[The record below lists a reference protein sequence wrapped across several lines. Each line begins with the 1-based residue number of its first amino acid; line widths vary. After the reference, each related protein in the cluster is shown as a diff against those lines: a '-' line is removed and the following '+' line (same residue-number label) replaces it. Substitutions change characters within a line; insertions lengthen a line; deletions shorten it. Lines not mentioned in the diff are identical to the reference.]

1 MKQTSLRKMILRMT
15 AILLGIVGVGIF
27 VSALLSGYSRKQ
39 AEESI
44 QSATQYYAD
53 GLDDSFMDINDYLG
67 ELVFQDKDVSTICYT
82 TDKLQFIQAVQK
94 VNEKLEF
101 YRTKLQGNFQFFIY
115 YPELA
120 YFVSSER
127 GELETKEFAFLKEEM
142 ARYIM
147 TDYENSGLRARKQW
161 WLTEIA
167 GKTYA
172 LNYIFFEDRYACC
185 FIEAGDLADC
195 INVIHLGEESFVT
208 LVTEE
213 GHPGSNHAMLEER
226 GLYDADSGRERL
238 DENVFGMKY
247 MMIHQPLEYAR
258 FGICVVVQNNKN
270 MIHVMIFQGII
281 CLFILLGICIASIL
295 LYQVK
300 KYMIEPMRYFSENL
314 TRIREESQDVYFDQ
328 VGIAEL
334 SQANELFENIC
345 GQVRELKIRT
355 YEQQLEQ
362 QKLLLD
368 YMHLQIQPHFYIN
381 CMSLIYN
388 MAVMGEDDSI
398 QKLSAC
404 VSDYFR
410 YIFRAE
416 SDRVALGEELRHVT
430 NYLEICQIRYQD
442 RLVFGIEKEPG
453 LDEVGIPPLLI
464 HTFVENA
471 VKYAIDNEKT
481 TDVRVAVCRGRK
493 QGREF
498 AQIVIEDNGAG
509 FPDSVLESLRQDK
522 DIVTER
528 GTRIGIRN
536 CIRRLDCIYG
546 SPAGIFFENKAGAG
560 AGARVCIQI
569 PMQGEEGR

>member
-1 MKQTSLRKMILRMT
+1 MKQTSFREMILRMT
-15 AILLGIVGVGIF
+15 AILLGIVAVGIL
-27 VSALLSGYSRKQ
+27 VSALLSNYSREQ

-44 QSATQYYAD
+44 RSATQYYAG

-82 TDKLQFIQAVQK
+82 TDKLSFIQAVQK

-101 YRTKLQGNFQFFIY
+101 YRTKLHGNFQFFIY
-115 YPELA
+115 YPELD

-127 GELETKEFAFLKEEM
+127 GELETKEFASLKEDM
-142 ARYIM
+142 AHYIM
-147 TDYENSGLRARKQW
+147 VDYESSGLHARKRW

-167 GKTYA
+167 GKDYA

-185 FIEAGDLADC
+185 FIEAGDLADSV
-195 INVIHLGEESFVT
+195 NVIHLGEESFVA
-208 LVTEE
+208 LVTED
-213 GHPGSNHAMLEER
+213 GRPGSNREMLEES
-226 GLYDADSGRERL
+226 GLYESDSDRGRL

-247 MMIHQPLEYAR
+247 MMIHQQLEYAR
-258 FGICVVVQNNKN
+258 FGICVVVRNNRN
-270 MIHVMIFQGII
+270 MIRVMIFQGAII
-281 CLFILLGICIASIL
+281 LFILSGICIASIL
-295 LYQVK
+295 LYRVR

-314 TRIREESQDVYFDQ
+314 ARIREESQDVYFDQ
-328 VGIAEL
+328 VSIAEL
-334 SQANELFENIC
+334 AQANELFENIC

-368 YMHLQIQPHFYIN
+368 YMRLQIQPHFYIN

-388 MAVMGEDDSI
+388 MAVMGEDDTI

-410 YIFRAE
+410 YLFRAE

-430 NYLEICQIRYQD
+430 NYLEICRIRYQD
-442 RLVFGIEKEPG
+442 RLLFRVEQEPG
-453 LDEVGIPPLLI
+453 LEEVGIPPLLI

-471 VKYAIDNEKT
+471 VKYAMDDERV
-481 TDVRVAVCRGRK
+481 TDIRVAAYRGREQEK
-493 QGREF
+493 GF
-498 AQIVIEDNGAG
+498 AGIVIEDNGAG
-509 FPDSVLESLRQDK
+509 FPDNVLESLRQNR
-522 DIVTER
+522 DIVTKK

-546 SPAGIFFENKAGAG
+546 SAAGIFFENRDGGGACVHI
-560 AGARVCIQI
+560 RI
-569 PMQGEEGR
+569 PMQGEERQ